1 MLPSMAV
8 VTNMFSLYTG
18 SILRSSVLPIVIA
31 VSNIEIAKTRITL
44 PPTRSNLYGGDSV
57 SFGSELA
64 SYFSEGNSFSLV
76 FTAVDHSIGE

>member
-1 MLPSMAV
+1 M
-8 VTNMFSLYTG
+8 
-18 SILRSSVLPIVIA
+18 LPIVIA

-44 PPTRSNLYGGDSV
+44 HQQARSNLFGGDSV

-76 FTAVDHSIGE
+76 CTRVDHSIGE